1 MKKILMTLAL
11 CAAGALSAPAMAA
24 GCEAVVESND
34 AMQFNVKSI
43 DVPKS
48 CKKFSV
54 TLKHVGKMPKT
65 AMGHNIV
72 VSTAADMQ
80 AVITDGPFLESKEY
94 LGGFWVV
101 LADDLDA
108 ALALAQRA
116 SAACRNQ
123 IEVRPFQGEADAGR
137 GGQLANIHGQRC
149 QLGSASSE
157 SRPIRKQMGVSGSSA
172 LSSIRVSMV

>member
-1 MKKILMTLAL
+1 MKKILSTLAL
-11 CAAGALSAPAMAA
+11 CAIGALSAPAMAA

-34 AMQFNVKSI
+34 AMQFNVKNI

-80 AVITDGPFLESKEY
+80 GVITDGMAAGAAAEY
-94 LGGFWVV
+94 VKAGDARV
-101 LADDLDA
+101 LAHSKVIGGGETTKFDIDVSKLKAGTDYAFFCSFPGHA
-108 ALALAQRA
+108 ALMKGSLK
-116 SAACRNQ
+116 
-123 IEVRPFQGEADAGR
+123 
-137 GGQLANIHGQRC
+137 
-149 QLGSASSE
+149 LGS
-157 SRPIRKQMGVSGSSA
+157 
-172 LSSIRVSMV
+172 

>member
-80 AVITDGPFLESKEY
+80 PVITDGMAAGAGADYVKA
-94 LGGFWVV
+94 GDARV
-101 LADDLDA
+101 LAHSKLIGGGETTVRYRRGQA
-108 ALALAQRA
+108 QGWHGLRLLLQLPGHSALMKGSLK
-116 SAACRNQ
+116 
-123 IEVRPFQGEADAGR
+123 
-137 GGQLANIHGQRC
+137 
-149 QLGSASSE
+149 LGS
-157 SRPIRKQMGVSGSSA
+157 
-172 LSSIRVSMV
+172 